1 MAEIAEDIFLSDEEF
16 EASLKKDNL
25 ISKPIVPSEPT
36 VKLEQ
41 EEQPVEI
48 TDAPVVVP
56 EGESLDEDDLIDVS
70 VDDQEISPSEEEPI
84 IEVVGGEEKVEVAI
98 NPEVKDDETFGV
110 TTIDDAFEALYNRQV
125 SLPVEERSTIRS
137 MESFMAE
144 EDMIAGYG
152 IDDLQ
157 AWYLMPPTEK
167 MIERQ
172 DMSSVEIL
180 ADMRQEEYDRLEND
194 LQYQQRTVEDQVN
207 ERVYLASLSDPE
219 NLTYV
224 VDPSGYPPLTDTS
237 KVDRDEI
244 REQVI
249 QENKNAID
257 NAYQTADYY
266 LNNRN
271 AYMREVA
278 QKTFLAVERGNITIQ
293 DFNALMVM
301 DEFFDPV
308 NALFEIPHNWEG
320 MQEALR
326 NGDLK
331 GAGTEALMAGL
342 NLASATP
349 GARLVSKSVTKGWK
363 ALSGGRGAY
372 LEVQEAMAN
381 EGLRAYD
388 IKKLARKTANE
399 NKELR
404 NQLIREFED
413 RFDVTISVEL
423 PDGNLAVDPKL
434 VRATGKEKVSE
445 YFDEFGYVTNDGK
458 TVSLTDFAINDESL
472 AIPILDPD
480 KLDMFVA
487 TVVGLQKN
495 EKFAKALE
503 TSGKER
509 LVDKLFDATLNKEL
523 LGSEELLDQ
532 LTKNGLAFEE
542 FVLGVV
548 GSGSE
553 AGKLLNKLSQ
563 INRFKPKST
572 KELQDIKARIET
584 QKAFGRWWTN
594 VVLRTEN
601 VRRGLL
607 VSSLA
612 TTMRNVQ
619 SAGMRMPM
627 ESMAD
632 IMDSSILT
640 YQIARANGAST
651 PKALL
656 KLHNA
661 INPLVRDGTW
671 SGAFK
676 NLRYVFMDQQRAQEF
691 TDYILKR
698 PQLIDEFET
707 LFNNINEIQS
717 YTGRGQA
724 RNKFTKS
731 LDKGMSKVEDMVWT
745 VNGPNRWQEH
755 MIRRA
760 TFMSELER
768 KVKIEWGLDLQTA
781 LKEGK
786 IDDLIRDASSVR
798 PEGGRSFQDMV
809 SEATDKALDVTYGK
823 QPDFFPFKY
832 ATEVITKSG
841 LTTIIPFPR
850 FMFNSMEYMAQNSVG
865 AFLVPIRKAV
875 YAENLDDVFSLTPRD
890 RQDITRNLVGLA
902 TMKTFYDM
910 RIAGLGTEDYT
921 MVTDG
926 EGNQV
931 DISAQFPLRQ
941 MSWLAEFARR
951 GGLKEFGI
959 EGEEDTL
966 DTWYGMNLD
975 EFTETWMGSSAR
987 TGTGNV
993 FVKEIIN
1000 AVKGVI
1006 DPVDEAKSRKAIG
1019 RAIGQYMGTFLT
1031 PVFQLSESQRVAGIR
1046 TEQAKDFKG
1055 SIDEDSNLP
1064 FDESPMIA
1072 EMYRVLAQR
1081 GLAAPSFEEELPQR
1095 IGIDGKKINRPNS
1108 AYRLYLGLSI
1118 AERDSDTISY
1128 LKDIGYGDPTYELGS
1143 KSRIPENKL
1152 AENEYI
1158 SAVLPTMV
1166 DVVKELVEDKHGD
1179 DSKRKQNLFARKL
1192 VREAA
1197 NSIRE
1202 EFNDPNY
1209 GGASQVA
1216 IIVDSLQRVNKEDRR
1231 YGIQMFK
1238 EKNGRIPNIKSLED
1252 MTEYAEYCRTKY
1264 FSD

>member
-1 MAEIAEDIFLSDEEF
+1 MADVAEDIFLSDEEF

-25 ISKPIVPSEPT
+25 IKKPIVPSEPT

-48 TDAPVVVP
+48 TDAPVVVS
-56 EGESLDEDDLIDVS
+56 EGESLDEDDLIDVT
-70 VDDQEISPSEEEPI
+70 VDDQEISPSEKEPT
-84 IEVVGGEEKVEVAI
+84 IEVVGDETKVEVAI
-98 NPEVKDDETFGV
+98 NPEVKDDETSGV
-110 TTIDDAFEALYNRQV
+110 TTIDDAFEALYNRQIA
-125 SLPVEERSTIRS
+125 LPKEERSTIRS
-137 MESFMAE
+137 MEMFMAE

-172 DMSSVEIL
+172 DMSNVEIL
-180 ADMRQEEYDRLEND
+180 SDMRQEEYDRLEND
-194 LQYQQRTVEDQVN
+194 LQYQQRTIEDQVN
-207 ERVYLASLSDPE
+207 ERMYYSSLSDPDVNTSVE
-219 NLTYV
+219 
-224 VDPSGYPPLTDTS
+224 SGTLVIDKVSS
-237 KVDRDEI
+237 KVDKAEI

-266 LNNRN
+266 LTNRN

-326 NGDLK
+326 KGDLK
-331 GAGTEALMAGL
+331 GAVYESLMAGL
-342 NLASATP
+342 NLASAAP
-349 GARLVSKSVTKGWK
+349 GARLVSKNVTKGWK

-372 LEVQEAMAN
+372 LDIQEAMAR
-381 EGLRAYD
+381 EGLRAAD
-388 IKKLARKTANE
+388 IKKAARATANQ

-404 NQLIREFED
+404 NQLIREFQE
-413 RFDVTISVEL
+413 RFNVEISVEL

-458 TVSLTDFAINDESL
+458 TVSLKDFAINDESL

-509 LVDKLFDATLNKEL
+509 LVDKLFETTLNKEL

-548 GSGSE
+548 GSGSQ
-553 AGKLLNKLSQ
+553 AGKLLNQLSQ

-572 KELQDIKARIET
+572 KELQDIKAKIET
-584 QKAFGRWWTN
+584 QKAFGRLWTN

-632 IMDSSILT
+632 VMDSSILT

-656 KLHNA
+656 KLHNS

-676 NLRYVFMDQQRAQEF
+676 NLRYVFMDQQRASEF

-698 PQLIDEFET
+698 PELIDEFET

-724 RNKFTKS
+724 KNKFTKS

-760 TFMSELER
+760 TFMAELER
-768 KVKIEWGLDLQTA
+768 KVKIEWGVDLQTT

-832 ATEVITKSG
+832 ATEVITKTG

-865 AFLVPIRKAV
+865 IFIVPIRKAV
-875 YAENLDDVFSLTPRD
+875 SKESRAGITPRD

-959 EGEEDTL
+959 EGQEDTL

-993 FVKEIIN
+993 FVKEITN
-1000 AVKGVI
+1000 AVKGVV

-1019 RAIGQYMGTFLT
+1019 RVIGQYVGTFLT

-1055 SIDEDSNLP
+1055 SIDADANLP
-1064 FDESPMIA
+1064 FAESPLVA
-1072 EMYRVLAQR
+1072 EMYKVLGQR

-1118 AERDSDTISY
+1118 ADRDSDTISY
-1128 LKDIGYGDPTYELGS
+1128 LKNIGYGDPTYELGS

-1202 EFNDPNY
+1202 EFNDPDY

-1216 IIVDSLQRVNKEDRR
+1216 IIVDSLQRVNQEDRR

-1238 EKNGRIPNIKSLED
+1238 EKNGRIPNIKSLKD

>member
-1 MAEIAEDIFLSDEEF
+1 MADVAEDIFLSDEEF

-25 ISKPIVPSEPT
+25 IKKPIVPSEPT

-48 TDAPVVVP
+48 TDAPVVVS
-56 EGESLDEDDLIDVS
+56 EGESLDEDDLIDVT
-70 VDDQEISPSEEEPI
+70 VDDQEISPSEKEPT
-84 IEVVGGEEKVEVAI
+84 IEVVGDETKVEVAI
-98 NPEVKDDETFGV
+98 NPEVKDDETSGV
-110 TTIDDAFEALYNRQV
+110 TTIDDAFEALYNRQIA
-125 SLPVEERSTIRS
+125 LPKEERSTIRS
-137 MESFMAE
+137 MEMFMAE

-172 DMSSVEIL
+172 DMSNVEIL
-180 ADMRQEEYDRLEND
+180 SDMRQEEYDRLEND
-194 LQYQQRTVEDQVN
+194 LQYQQRTIEDQVN
-207 ERVYLASLSDPE
+207 ERMYYSSLSDPDVNTSVE
-219 NLTYV
+219 
-224 VDPSGYPPLTDTS
+224 SGTLVIDKVSS
-237 KVDRDEI
+237 KVDKAEI

-266 LNNRN
+266 LTNRN

-326 NGDLK
+326 KGDLK
-331 GAGTEALMAGL
+331 GAGYESLMAGL
-342 NLASATP
+342 NLASAAP
-349 GARLVSKSVTKGWK
+349 GARLVSKNVTKGWK

-372 LEVQEAMAN
+372 LDIQEAMAR
-381 EGLRAYD
+381 EGLRAAD
-388 IKKLARKTANE
+388 IKKAARATANQ

-404 NQLIREFED
+404 NQLIREFQE
-413 RFDVTISVEL
+413 RFNVEISVEL

-458 TVSLTDFAINDESL
+458 TVSLKDFAINDESL

-509 LVDKLFDATLNKEL
+509 LVDKLFETTLNKEL

-548 GSGSE
+548 GSGSQ
-553 AGKLLNKLSQ
+553 AGKLLNQLSQ

-572 KELQDIKARIET
+572 KELQDIKAKIET
-584 QKAFGRWWTN
+584 QKAFGRLWTN

-632 IMDSSILT
+632 VMDSSILT

-656 KLHNA
+656 KLHNS

-676 NLRYVFMDQQRAQEF
+676 NLRYVFMDQQRASEF

-698 PQLIDEFET
+698 PELIDEFET

-724 RNKFTKS
+724 KNKFTKS

-760 TFMSELER
+760 TFMAELER
-768 KVKIEWGLDLQTA
+768 KVKIEWGVDLQTT

-832 ATEVITKSG
+832 ATEVITKTG

-865 AFLVPIRKAV
+865 IFIVPIRKAV
-875 YAENLDDVFSLTPRD
+875 SKESRAGITPRD

-959 EGEEDTL
+959 EGQEDTL

-993 FVKEIIN
+993 FVKEITN
-1000 AVKGVI
+1000 AVKGVV

-1019 RAIGQYMGTFLT
+1019 RVIGQYVGTFLT

-1055 SIDEDSNLP
+1055 SIDADANLP
-1064 FDESPMIA
+1064 FAESPLVA
-1072 EMYRVLAQR
+1072 EMYKVLGQR

-1118 AERDSDTISY
+1118 ADRDSDTISY
-1128 LKDIGYGDPTYELGS
+1128 LKNIGYGDPTYELGS

-1202 EFNDPNY
+1202 EFNDPDY

-1216 IIVDSLQRVNKEDRR
+1216 IIVDSLQRVNQEDRR

-1238 EKNGRIPNIKSLED
+1238 EKNGRIPNIKSLKD